1 MRTRKGLNRFRRRQR
16 SHYNAPSRQMKLED
30 KLRSDVGSKK
40 LQPPPSALQGVT
52 KGRITEVL
60 HALDRKSR
68 DRVDAVFALL
78 DDINPSF
85 FFEAAQNGLKF
96 CHGASTAH
104 IACHVGVLQ
113 RNSTKLDRE
122 GRDYWLKPLWEIG
135 ALEKL
140 YFDPDTGD
148 FMPGHPVPKS
158 PNSAYRIAPA
168 FLEILKASDAERP
181 ALLKAWASED
191 ATRARL
197 QVQATLAEATRAKV
211 GTPHMELI
219 TAAAQV
225 YVPNFLP
232 GFEVLYIDA
241 TDGQR
246 VTPEQEEAL
255 KRAGIT
261 IQLGDSMP
269 DILLWNPKAD
279 KLWVVE
285 AVTSDGEVDLHKVEA
300 LTTLAKRSGMKG
312 IGFTTAYMTWKDAAA
327 RQGKHKNIAPGT
339 YIWIRE
345 DGAKQ
350 FSVETF
356 ESSPQ
361 RPSQ

>member
-1 MRTRKGLNRFRRRQR
+1 
-16 SHYNAPSRQMKLED
+16 MKLED
-30 KLRSDVGSKK
+30 KLRSDITAKK
-40 LQPPPSALQGVT
+40 LQRPPGTLQGVT
-52 KGRITEVL
+52 KERIAEVL
-60 HALDRKSR
+60 QALDRASR
-68 DRVDAVFALL
+68 DTIDAVFALL
-78 DDINPSF
+78 DDINPSWF
-85 FFEAAQNGLKF
+85 YEAAEKGLKV
-96 CHGASTAH
+96 CAGASTAH

-113 RNSTKLDRE
+113 RNGGKLDRE

-140 YFDPDTGD
+140 YFDSETAA
-148 FMPGHPVPKS
+148 FLPGHPVPKS

-168 FLEILKASDAERP
+168 FMQILKAPDADRK
-181 ALLKAWASED
+181 ALLAAWASEE
-191 ATRARL
+191 AIRGRL
-197 QVQATLAEATRAKV
+197 QVQAALAETTRAKV

-232 GFEVLYIDA
+232 GFQVLYIDA

-246 VTPEQEEAL
+246 VTPEQEQAMQ
-255 KRAGIT
+255 KAGIT

-269 DILLWNPKAD
+269 DLLLWNEKTDA
-279 KLWVVE
+279 LWVVE
-285 AVTSDGEVDLHKVEA
+285 AVTSDGEVDSHKVQGLTA
-300 LTTLAKRSGMKG
+300 LAQRCGKKT
-312 IGFTTAYMTWKDAAA
+312 IGFTTAYMTWRDAAT

-361 RPSQ
+361 RLNL

>member
-1 MRTRKGLNRFRRRQR
+1 
-16 SHYNAPSRQMKLED
+16 MKLED

-40 LQPPPSALQGVT
+40 LQPPPPALQRIT
-52 KGRITEVL
+52 KARITEVL
-60 HALDRKSR
+60 KALDRESR

-85 FFEAAQNGLKF
+85 FFEAAEKGLKF

-140 YFDPDTGD
+140 YFDPDTGE
-148 FMPGHPVPKS
+148 FLPGHPVPKS

-181 ALLKAWASED
+181 VLLRAWASED
-191 ATRARL
+191 AKRARL
-197 QVQATLAEATRAKV
+197 QIQSALAETTRAKV

-241 TDGQR
+241 SDGHR
-246 VTPEQEEAL
+246 VTAEQELAL
-255 KRAGIT
+255 KGAGIA

-269 DILLWNPKAD
+269 DILLWNSKTD
-279 KLWVVE
+279 QLWVVE
-285 AVTSDGEVDLHKVEA
+285 AVTSDGEVDLHKVES
-300 LTTLAKRSGMKG
+300 LTRLAERSGKKG
-312 IGFTTAYMTWKDAAA
+312 IGFTTAYRTWKDAAG

-339 YIWIRE
+339 KIWIRE

-350 FSVETF
+350 LSVETF
-356 ESSPQ
+356 PSSSQ
-361 RPSQ
+361 RLSQ

>member
-1 MRTRKGLNRFRRRQR
+1 
-16 SHYNAPSRQMKLED
+16 MKLED
-30 KLRSDVGSKK
+30 KLRSDVNAKK
-40 LQPPPSALQGVT
+40 LRQPPATLQGVT
-52 KGRITEVL
+52 KGRISAVL
-60 HALDRKSR
+60 HALDRESR

-78 DDINPSF
+78 DDINPNL
-85 FFEAAQNGLKF
+85 FFEAAQKGLKF

-113 RNSTKLDRE
+113 RKSGKLDRE

-140 YFDPDTGD
+140 YFDPETGD
-148 FMPGHPVPKS
+148 FLPGHPVPKS

-168 FLEILKASDAERP
+168 FLEILKAPDIERP
-181 ALLKAWASED
+181 TLLAAWASED
-191 ATRARL
+191 ATRTRL

-246 VTPEQEEAL
+246 VTPEQEQAL
-255 KRAGIT
+255 RKAGIT

-269 DILLWNPKAD
+269 DILLWNQKTD

-285 AVTSDGEVDLHKVEA
+285 AVTSDGEVDLHKVES
-300 LTTLAKRSGMKG
+300 LTRLAERSGKKG
-312 IGFTTAYMTWKDAAA
+312 VGFTTAYMTWKNAAA

-339 YIWIRE
+339 CIWIRE

-356 ESSPQ
+356 EASPQ
-361 RPSQ
+361 RLNQ